1 MRASDLGRALG
12 VAWLAIVAFGLA
24 ACAGDPAQRAY
35 RQRLE
40 GGYLTPEDVQRY
52 RTPDTWQQNLSQPFH
67 AWQPWP
73 VGDLETR
80 LHHAARAG
88 DAAVLKAALQAGA
101 RVDASDAGGQTALM
115 LAARE
120 GHPELVQLLLKAG
133 AQPDGRDGP
142 MTPLGAASIRG
153 HTPVIQLL
161 LRSGADVDAAG
172 RTGLAPLLLAVRFN
186 RMEAARLLLRAGAST
201 KIRDRN
207 GDGLLIVAVQDNHP
221 GMLSLLLEHGMPVDE
236 PDADGLS
243 PLYWA
248 EYLKRPE
255 LVRRL
260 QAAGADPARQ
270 KVLVRRSEPYWPGE
284 Y

>member
-1 MRASDLGRALG
+1 MRASDFVRTLGC
-12 VAWLAIVAFGLA
+12 AWLAIVAIGLV
-24 ACAGDPAQRAY
+24 ACAADPAQRAY
-35 RQRLE
+35 RQRIE
-40 GGYLTPEDVQRY
+40 AGFLTPEDLQRF
-52 RTPDTWQQNLSQPFH
+52 RTPDAWQQILSQPAH

-73 VGDLETR
+73 MGELETR
-80 LHHAARAG
+80 LHHAARMG
-88 DAAVLKAALQAGA
+88 DAVALKAALEAGA
-101 RVDASDAGGQTALM
+101 RVDASDAGGHTALL

-120 GHPELVQLLLKAG
+120 GQLELVQLLLRAG
-133 AQPDGRDGP
+133 ARPDGRDGP

-172 RTGLAPLLLAVRFN
+172 RAGLAPLLLAVRFN
-186 RMEAARLLLRAGAST
+186 RMEAARLLLRAGAGT
-201 KIRDRN
+201 RVRDRN
-207 GDGLLIVAVQDNHP
+207 GDGLLMLAIQDNHP

-260 QAAGADPARQ
+260 LAAGADPARQ
-270 KVLVRRSEPYWPGE
+270 KVLVRRSEPYWQGE